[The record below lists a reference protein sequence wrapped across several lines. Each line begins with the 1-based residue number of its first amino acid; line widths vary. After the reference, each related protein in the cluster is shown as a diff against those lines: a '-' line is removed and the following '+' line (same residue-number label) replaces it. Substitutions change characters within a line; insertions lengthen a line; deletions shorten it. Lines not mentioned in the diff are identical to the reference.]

1 MHCCYSHACV
11 FVLVAVQSEKPA
23 DCNTVFLGNLSFNI
37 DENTLREVFGL
48 CGEITDVRWV
58 RATTKQRGA
67 HAVGAVSAIRGAGP
81 TGPRSIDILCSAC
94 PFFVLFRCFQVEK
107 DGEFKGCGFVEF
119 AESWST
125 DEAVKLNGSDV
136 MGRPM
141 RVDYSARG
149 SR

>member
-1 MHCCYSHACV
+1 M
-11 FVLVAVQSEKPA
+11 
-23 DCNTVFLGNLSFNI
+23 
-37 DENTLREVFGL
+37 
-48 CGEITDVRWV
+48 
-58 RATTKQRGA
+58 
-67 HAVGAVSAIRGAGP
+67 
-81 TGPRSIDILCSAC
+81 
-94 PFFVLFRCFQVEK
+94 EK